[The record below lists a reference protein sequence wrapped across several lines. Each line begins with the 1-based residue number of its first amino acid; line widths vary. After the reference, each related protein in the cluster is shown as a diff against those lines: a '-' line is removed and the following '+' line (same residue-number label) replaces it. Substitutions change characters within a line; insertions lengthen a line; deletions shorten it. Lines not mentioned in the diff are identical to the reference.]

1 MRVNGSLP
9 NYNTVYQTRGIKEN
23 TVSQRFA
30 EEMKEAE
37 ELRKAEETKDEERT
51 QEESKS
57 DSEIIT
63 RPDGSK
69 VLMITNQIGGM
80 QTVTSIKLS
89 EPTPFQNDY
98 KELSDFSGK
107 AKTVD

>member
-1 MRVNGSLP
+1 MRINGNLP
-9 NYNTVYQTRGIKEN
+9 NYNTMYQTREVKEN
-23 TVSQRFA
+23 TASQSFE

-37 ELRKAEETKDEERT
+37 ETKKAEKTEDEERT

-89 EPTPFQNDY
+89 EANPFQNDY
-98 KELSDFSGK
+98 KGLSDFSDK
-107 AKTVD
+107 AKDVD

>member
-1 MRVNGSLP
+1 MRINDSLP
-9 NYNTVYQTRGIKEN
+9 NYNTMYQKRGIKDN
-23 TVSQRFA
+23 TASQSFA

-37 ELRKAEETKDEERT
+37 EMKDAERK

-80 QTVTSIKLS
+80 ETVTSIKLS
-89 EPTPFQNDY
+89 QANPFQNDY
-98 KELSDFSGK
+98 KELSDISENAK
-107 AKTVD
+107 AVD

>member
-1 MRVNGSLP
+1 MRINGNLP
-9 NYNTVYQTRGIKEN
+9 NYNTMYQTRGIKEK
-23 TVSQRFA
+23 TASQSFA

-37 ELRKAEETKDEERT
+37 KTEDEEKA
-51 QEESKS
+51 QEELKS

-63 RPDGSK
+63 RPDGTK

-89 EPTPFQNDY
+89 EANPFPNDY
-98 KELSDFSGK
+98 KELSDFSEK

>member
-1 MRVNGSLP
+1 MRISCSSP
-9 NYNTVYQTRGIKEN
+9 NYNTMYQARGIKEN
-23 TVSQRFA
+23 STSQSFV

-37 ELRKAEETKDEERT
+37 ETKKTEKTKDEEKV

-89 EPTPFQNDY
+89 EANPFQNDY
-98 KELSDFSGK
+98 KELSDFSDK
-107 AKTVD
+107 AKAVD